1 MGIAFVI
8 VGGLVLMT
16 LAASVFGYLGEKK
29 KRLDP
34 KVLEKLEQI
43 EHRLSDLEN
52 AAGQN
57 AERFDRI
64 ENDAAFVQRLLSD
77 RGK

>member
-1 MGIAFVI
+1 MGIAMVI

-16 LAASVFGYLGEKK
+16 LAASVFGYLGEKR

-34 KVLEKLEQI
+34 DVLEKLER
-43 EHRLSDLEN
+43 RLSDLE
-52 AAGQN
+52 AAVGQN

-64 ENDAAFVQRLLSD
+64 ENDAAFVQRLLSE
-77 RGK
+77 REK

>member
-1 MGIAFVI
+1 MGIAMVI

-34 KVLEKLEQI
+34 NVLQKLEQI
-43 EHRLSDLEN
+43 EKRLADLET
-52 AAGQN
+52 AAGQS